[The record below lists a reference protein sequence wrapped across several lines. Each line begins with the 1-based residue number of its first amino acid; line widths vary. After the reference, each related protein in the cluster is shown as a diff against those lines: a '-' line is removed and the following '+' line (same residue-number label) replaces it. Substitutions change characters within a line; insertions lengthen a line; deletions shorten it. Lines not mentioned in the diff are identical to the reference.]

1 MNEAALVTVL
11 KERLGKLTY
20 DIIDEDL
27 TPNDTSYLRYNSVN
41 TVWVTSPPERI
52 RTIDVNAVETVLPTT
67 AYTINAA
74 GGYITF
80 SSARNDTDTIRAD
93 YSFFPFTDA
102 QLLSIVQSATKQIK
116 VLIFRPIDS
125 TNIAEAYQEA
135 ILKKCYTIALR
146 EMQFPTIKY
155 FSISI
160 GGRSMSKEAQVT
172 MIETLLASNE
182 KELLQDINTLRYFDK
197 TNVLS

>member
-1 MNEAALVTVL
+1 MTESDLVIVL
-11 KERLGKLTY
+11 KDRLSKLTF

-27 TPNDTSYLRYNSVN
+27 TPNDNQYKRYNSVN
-41 TVWVTSPPERI
+41 TNWVVSPPQRV
-52 RTIDVNAVETVLPTT
+52 RFIDSNGVENAQTTTDYTVTLADGYVTFGT
-67 AYTINAA
+67 AK
-74 GGYITF
+74 
-80 SSARNDTDTIRAD
+80 NDTDVIRAD

-102 QLLSIVQSATKQIK
+102 QLLSIVQSARKQLQ
-116 VLIFRPIDS
+116 VLTFRPITS
-125 TNIAEAYQEA
+125 SSIAEGYQEA

-172 MIETLLASNE
+172 MIETLIKGNE
-182 KELLQDINTLRYFDK
+182 DDLLKDINAIRYFDR
-197 TNVLS
+197 TNVLQ